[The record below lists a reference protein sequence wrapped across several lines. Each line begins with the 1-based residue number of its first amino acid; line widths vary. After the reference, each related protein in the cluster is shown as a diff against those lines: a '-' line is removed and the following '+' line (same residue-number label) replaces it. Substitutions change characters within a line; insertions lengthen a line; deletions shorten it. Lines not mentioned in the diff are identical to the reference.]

1 MLIDILYQSCNIQHY
16 FLIFII
22 ASNSAA
28 SAHLRYLFVDMFC
41 DIKLAVRYT
50 AFNRRSLS
58 PELQSNLSWVTR
70 NSGLDTGGCWVE
82 HVNRSVQ
89 KGVRF

>member
-1 MLIDILYQSCNIQHY
+1 MLIDILYWSCNIQHY
-16 FLIFII
+16 FLTFII

-58 PELQSNLSWVTR
+58 PELQ
-70 NSGLDTGGCWVE
+70 
-82 HVNRSVQ
+82 
-89 KGVRF
+89 RFSSCSTKKSSLIKN